1 MCEALGSRGH
11 SKKALSLW
19 ARRKAESR
27 KQAQLE
33 QSRAACGNLL
43 CGGEIR
49 MVEAADLGL
58 ELGGCGT
65 PSWGPGF
72 AFVCILQLWDNDL
85 GALWACPMDK
95 CEYYKNCPCLYWE
108 LES

>member
-1 MCEALGSRGH
+1 
-11 SKKALSLW
+11 
-19 ARRKAESR
+19 
-27 KQAQLE
+27 
-33 QSRAACGNLL
+33 
-43 CGGEIR
+43 

-95 CEYYKNCPCLYWE
+95 CEYYKNCPCLYRE